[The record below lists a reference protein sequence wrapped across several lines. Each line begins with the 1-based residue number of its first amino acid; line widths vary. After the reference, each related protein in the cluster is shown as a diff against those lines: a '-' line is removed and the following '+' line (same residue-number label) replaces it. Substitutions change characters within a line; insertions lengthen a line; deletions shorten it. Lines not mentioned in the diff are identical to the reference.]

1 MPINVNSMLGRKISH
16 YQILER
22 LGSGGMGVVY
32 KAEDLNLGRL
42 LALKFLQ
49 RDINPNPDT
58 LERFRREARAASS
71 LNHPHICTI
80 YEVDS
85 QDGEAFIAMELLEGN
100 GLDKVLKS
108 GRLPISQVL
117 RIAIQITDALKAAH
131 GKGIVH
137 RDIKPANIFLTMRG
151 VAKILDFGLA
161 KVSASELFPLNENDA
176 TCSRG
181 SLTDPGVAVGTVSYM
196 SPEQARGLDVD
207 PRSDLFSVGAILY
220 EMVTGERA
228 FAGATAPLI
237 FEAILNR
244 TPASPRNFVP
254 DLPPQL
260 EEIIYKSLKKDRNF
274 RFQDAAEIIT
284 ELEQLENTL
293 SVGSAL
299 LTMKSGVSVPPGE
312 PSMAVLPFVDMSAE
326 HDQDY
331 FCEGMAEELINALA
345 NVNGLR
351 MTSRTSAFQFRNHQ
365 LDVPAIGARLKV
377 DKILEGSVRKSGK
390 RLRVTVNLIDVG
402 TGFHVW
408 SEKYDRELEDVFDVQ
423 DEIARTVVNKLKI
436 HLESGSTPLVK
447 KHTDDLEAYNIY
459 LKGRFYWNKRYEFG
473 IQKGMECFQAAIA
486 KDPKYALAYSGLAD
500 SFSMLASWNFIHVEA
515 GYGLAKSAAMKA
527 LELDPQLAEG
537 HASLAYVRMFFDWDW
552 PGAENSLLRSIE
564 LNPSYAVAHYW
575 YALLLAIQARFREA
589 QEQAQQAL
597 DLDPLSA
604 VAAAIRGWILLMER
618 RHEEALVQLRAALE
632 IEPDAYFVLSFLSV
646 ACSELGMF
654 DEARAMAKRAVEI
667 TRGSAL
673 MSMGLALVESKAG
686 RAKETREIVTAQR
699 SRSDGQYLSP
709 FYLAGTHARLAEINE
724 AIDCLEQAYKERD
737 GAMVYIGG
745 FHALDS
751 LREDPRFQDLLR
763 RMKLGSSVGAL
774 LEPNSK
780 TAGM

>member
-1 MPINVNSMLGRKISH
+1 MLGRKISH

-49 RDINPNPDT
+49 RAINPNPDT

-176 TCSRG
+176 TWSRG
-181 SLTDPGVAVGTVSYM
+181 SLTDPGVAVSTVSYM

-228 FAGATAPLI
+228 FAGDGAIDLRSDSQPHTGFSQKLRARSAATTGGDHLQIPQEGSKLP
-237 FEAILNR
+237 FSGR
-244 TPASPRNFVP
+244 SRNHYGIGTARKHSLSRQRLFN
-254 DLPPQL
+254 D
-260 EEIIYKSLKKDRNF
+260 EER
-274 RFQDAAEIIT
+274 R
-284 ELEQLENTL
+284 
-293 SVGSAL
+293 
-299 LTMKSGVSVPPGE
+299 SVPPGE

-351 MTSRTSAFQFRNHQ
+351 MTSRTSAFQFRNHE
-365 LDVPAIGARLKV
+365 LDVPTIGARLKV

-390 RLRVTVNLIDVG
+390 RLRVTVNL
-402 TGFHVW
+402 
-408 SEKYDRELEDVFDVQ
+408 
-423 DEIARTVVNKLKI
+423 
-436 HLESGSTPLVK
+436 ST
-447 KHTDDLEAYNIY
+447 
-459 LKGRFYWNKRYEFG
+459 
-473 IQKGMECFQAAIA
+473 
-486 KDPKYALAYSGLAD
+486 SGLDFMCGLRNTIANWKT
-500 SFSMLASWNFIHVEA
+500 FSTS
-515 GYGLAKSAAMKA
+515 
-527 LELDPQLAEG
+527 
-537 HASLAYVRMFFDWDW
+537 RMRL
-552 PGAENSLLRSIE
+552 PG
-564 LNPSYAVAHYW
+564 PSSTSS
-575 YALLLAIQARFREA
+575 RFT
-589 QEQAQQAL
+589 
-597 DLDPLSA
+597 
-604 VAAAIRGWILLMER
+604 W
-618 RHEEALVQLRAALE
+618 
-632 IEPDAYFVLSFLSV
+632 
-646 ACSELGMF
+646 
-654 DEARAMAKRAVEI
+654 
-667 TRGSAL
+667 
-673 MSMGLALVESKAG
+673 
-686 RAKETREIVTAQR
+686 
-699 SRSDGQYLSP
+699 SP
-709 FYLAGTHARLAEINE
+709 AARL
-724 AIDCLEQAYKERD
+724 L
-737 GAMVYIGG
+737 
-745 FHALDS
+745 
-751 LREDPRFQDLLR
+751 
-763 RMKLGSSVGAL
+763 
-774 LEPNSK
+774 
-780 TAGM
+780 